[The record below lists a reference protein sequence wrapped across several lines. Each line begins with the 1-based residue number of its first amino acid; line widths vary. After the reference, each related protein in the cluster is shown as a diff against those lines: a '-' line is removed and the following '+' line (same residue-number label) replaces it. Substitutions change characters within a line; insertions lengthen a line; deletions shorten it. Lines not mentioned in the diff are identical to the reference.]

1 MSNVARPRGFT
12 LIEVLIAMT
21 ILFGLVTTG
30 LVAFQNAQNNSER
43 AVRVIKLLNQVEYI
57 KHSIKAEL
65 LQNPMATAGAG
76 RLAGVA
82 YQWQAETTALLAAPP
97 TIDPDSGV
105 DTVPEPRFRLA
116 NISLTLSL
124 GSTERYF
131 QYQELTWL
139 AAQ

>member
-1 MSNVARPRGFT
+1 MNKLDNPQGFT

-21 ILFGLVTTG
+21 ILFALVTTG
-30 LVAFQNAQNNSER
+30 LVAFQNAQNNSQR
-43 AVRVIKLLNQVEYI
+43 ATRVIKLLNQVEYI

-65 LQNPMATAGAG
+65 LQNPMATAGTG
-76 RLAGVA
+76 SFAGVS

-116 NISLTLSL
+116 QISLTLSL
-124 GSTERYF
+124 GSTERQFY
-131 QYQELTWL
+131 YQELTWL